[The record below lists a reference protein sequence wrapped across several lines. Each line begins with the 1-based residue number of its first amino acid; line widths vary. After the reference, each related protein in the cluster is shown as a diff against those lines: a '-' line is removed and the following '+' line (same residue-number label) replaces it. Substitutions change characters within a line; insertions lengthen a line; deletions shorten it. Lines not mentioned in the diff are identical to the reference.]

1 MLLTLIM
8 AFYPIGY
15 LGLWLAPVGGAWVW
29 AIAVGVGA
37 CTFPFI
43 LTLIGLRAHTPAG
56 TAALS
61 GFAQSVGYLI
71 AAVGPFGVGLLH
83 DATGSWAAPLWA
95 LLVLCVP
102 QYVGGL
108 YAARP
113 AYLEDEIGAPT
124 PR

>member
-1 MLLTLIM
+1 M
-8 AFYPIGY
+8 ACSPIGY

-29 AIAVGVGA
+29 AVAVGVGA
-37 CTFPFI
+37 WTSPFI

-102 QYVGGL
+102 QYVAGL